1 MLPNWKFTGSG
12 FLLAVFFAW
21 FIELIYGLTAEAAL
35 VPGLRTFTLLWF
47 ASGAAFFVGTVGGFL
62 FGVPKLAKSL
72 LEPTL
77 SAEKTEI
84 NQKKRLYNVNTNL
97 EDISDW
103 LTKIILGLGLV
114 HLNRVINFI
123 GHVGELVGTAIG
135 QAQGAKAI
143 AISAMVYGFV
153 SGFLLV
159 YIWTRTELKREFEG
173 IENA

>member
-1 MLPNWKFTGSG
+1 MATSSTAQGPKPDVARIGGRWSVLGTMLPNWKFTGSG

-84 NQKKRLYNVNTNL
+84 N
-97 EDISDW
+97 
-103 LTKIILGLGLV
+103 
-114 HLNRVINFI
+114 
-123 GHVGELVGTAIG
+123 
-135 QAQGAKAI
+135 
-143 AISAMVYGFV
+143 
-153 SGFLLV
+153 
-159 YIWTRTELKREFEG
+159 
-173 IENA
+173 